1 MLNNQLNKLLKME
14 RKEYK
19 NQNQKKVQMIV
30 FKIKTINNKIII
42 NKRNNNN
49 LNNLLTIK
57 KIYLLKIKQFNKFNK
72 QFTKEHKKHVNCLM
86 EN

>member
-30 FKIKTINNKIII
+30 FKNKIANNKIII

-57 KIYLLKIKQFNKFNK
+57 KIYLLKIKQLNKFNK
-72 QFTKEHKKHVNCLM
+72 QFIKKHKKHANYL
-86 EN
+86 E